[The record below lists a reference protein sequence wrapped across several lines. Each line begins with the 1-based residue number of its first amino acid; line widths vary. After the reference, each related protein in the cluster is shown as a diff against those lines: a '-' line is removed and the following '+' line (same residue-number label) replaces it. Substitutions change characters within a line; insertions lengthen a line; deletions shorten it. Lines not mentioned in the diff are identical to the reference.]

1 MISAKSL
8 TEDQRSAILRWG
20 EEGYDLAGIH
30 RKLADE
36 LGLKLTYMD
45 ARLLV
50 AELEVPL
57 PERESSKPREPE
69 VVKAVDDEAE
79 NEEVGGVK
87 VRADELARPGMV
99 LSGKVTFSD
108 GESGEWYV
116 DQYGRLGLRMPTPG
130 YQPSADDAATF
141 QRQLGQIADQ
151 LGL

>member
-8 TEDQRSAILRWG
+8 TEDQRLAILRWG
-20 EEGYDLAGIH
+20 EEGCDLAGIH

-50 AELEVPL
+50 AELEVAL
-57 PERESSKPREPE
+57 PERESSKPKEPE
-69 VVKAVDDEAE
+69 LVKVSDGEEGND
-79 NEEVGGVK
+79 EVGGVQ

-141 QRQLGQIADQ
+141 QRKLGQIADQ